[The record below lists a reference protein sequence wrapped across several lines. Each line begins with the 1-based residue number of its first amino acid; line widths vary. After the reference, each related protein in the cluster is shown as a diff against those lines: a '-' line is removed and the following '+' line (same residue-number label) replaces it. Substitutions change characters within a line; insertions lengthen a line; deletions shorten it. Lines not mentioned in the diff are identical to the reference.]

1 MGHISFNNWE
11 KEFRQNYYMYIP
23 LTIVL
28 LSCLGAVVA
37 MKVLA
42 GGVTLLSGL
51 ELTLIVAICIGYTG
65 ILYAGVNKKI
75 IFWWLLIGIAVCILL
90 FIVHLF

>member
-1 MGHISFNNWE
+1 MKLSFKSWLE
-11 KEFRQNYYMYIP
+11 EYERDYYMYIP
-23 LTIVL
+23 LTIVF
-28 LSCLGAVVA
+28 LSCLGAIVA

-42 GGVTLLSGL
+42 GGVNLLSGL

-65 ILYAGVNKKI
+65 LLYAGVSKNI
-75 IFWWLLIGIAVCILL
+75 LFWWLMIGIPICILL